1 MRGSEEQRRL
11 DVALSRERYRALRAA
26 LIRAGDG
33 REHGAFLFA
42 KPQSE
47 QLVEVIDFELLQAVH
62 FESQGFG
69 YLELR
74 DGALQEMILRAHQCE
89 TALIEA
95 HSHPFS
101 IGPSVSFSPFDE
113 EGLSEVA
120 PHVVWR
126 LPGRPYVALVFG
138 QQAFDGLFWS
148 THSRTPRGTVDLVVD
163 GELLRGS
170 GQSLDRWGGR
180 RR

>member
-1 MRGSEEQRRL
+1 MRESERPRL
-11 DVALSRERYRALRAA
+11 RIALSGLCYRSLLAA
-26 LIRAGDG
+26 LVREKDE

-42 KPQSE
+42 KPEAQG
-47 QLVEVIDFELLQAVH
+47 LLEVVDVELLQSDH
-62 FESQGFG
+62 FESQSFG

-74 DGALQEMILRAHQCE
+74 EGALQEMILRAHQSE

-101 IGPSVSFSPFDE
+101 IGRVSFSPFDE
-113 EGLSEVA
+113 DGLREVA

-138 QQAFDGLFWS
+138 RKTFDGLFWS
-148 THSRTPRGTVDLVVD
+148 KAGEPSGAVDLVVD
-163 GELLRGS
+163 GEVLSSTGESLR
-170 GQSLDRWGGR
+170 RWSPEL
-180 RR
+180 

>member
-1 MRGSEEQRRL
+1 MRGSNAPRRL
-11 DVALSRERYRALRAA
+11 RVALSRERHRELRAA
-26 LIRAGDG
+26 LIRAGDK

-42 KPQSE
+42 KPQSQ
-47 QLVEVIDFELLQAVH
+47 QLIEVIDFELLQAVH

-74 DGALQEMILRAHQCE
+74 DGALQEMLLRAHRSE

-101 IGPSVSFSPFDE
+101 IGPGVSFSPFDE

-120 PHVVWR
+120 PHIVWR

-138 QQAFDGLFWS
+138 QQSFDGLFWS
-148 THSRTPRGTVDLVVD
+148 NAEQVPAGAVDLVVG
-163 GELLRGS
+163 GELLFGS
-170 GQSLDRWGGR
+170 GQSLDRWGGKS
-180 RR
+180 